1 MQERG
6 NPEIDVKGVTQRDY
20 NNWKHHP
27 VTKMFREYLE
37 DYRGAM
43 TKRMVEL
50 WENGALKLSEE
61 QEARGRMMAIREVI
75 DLEFIHIASMYGLEE
90 GTSNDYAGKENISS

>member
-6 NPEIDVKGVTQRDY
+6 NPEIDVKGVTRRDY

-27 VTKMFREYLE
+27 VTKMFREYLS
-37 DYRGAM
+37 DYRGAL

-50 WENGALKLSEE
+50 WENGALKLTDE
-61 QEARGRMMAIREVI
+61 QEARGRLMAIREII
-75 DLEFIHIASMYGLEE
+75 DLEFGHIANMYGLEE
-90 GTSNDYAGKENISS
+90 GTSNDDAGEENLGS

>member
-6 NPEIDVKGVTQRDY
+6 NPETDVKGVTRRDY

-27 VTKMFREYLE
+27 VTKMFREYLI
-37 DYRGAM
+37 DYSGAL

-50 WENGALKLSEE
+50 WASGALKLTDE
-61 QEARGRMMAIREVI
+61 QEARGRLMAIREII
-75 DLEFIHIASMYGLEE
+75 DLEFEHIANMYGLEE
-90 GTSNDYAGKENISS
+90 GTSNDDASKENIGG